1 MTISPSLD
9 PQKSPWKRGDVCTLG
24 FKKNC
29 FVLDHTPEYL
39 EVLWLNDDGVE
50 RIPTDAIDSLL
61 RVAHADS
68 LGPDGRR
75 TNSEYLQVRE
85 GLNFLEQGLA
95 ERTKATKSE
104 KERRE
109 LDRVVRR
116 IFSEGKCKWDARHR
130 GELTRLLAAPG
141 SVGIAFKI
149 RERIHRIFCAV
160 K

>member
-116 IFSEGKCKWDARHR
+116 IFPKESANGMLDTGVNLR
-130 GELTRLLAAPG
+130 GYLPLLEALG
-141 SVGIAFKI
+141 LHSKSVNGFTASS
-149 RERIHRIFCAV
+149 V
-160 K
+160 L

>member
-1 MTISPSLD
+1 MATSPSLD
-9 PQKSPWKRGDVCTLG
+9 PHKSPWRRGDVCTLG
-24 FKKNC
+24 FEKNC
-29 FVLDHTPEYL
+29 LVLNHTPEYL
-39 EVLWLNDDGVE
+39 EVRWMNDGGVE

-61 RVAHADS
+61 GVARADD

-75 TNSEYLQVRE
+75 TNLEYLQAFE
-85 GLNFLEQGLA
+85 ALDLLGHGLA
-95 ERTKATKSE
+95 ERAKTTKSE
-104 KERRE
+104 KERQE

-130 GELTRLLAAPG
+130 GELTTLLAAPR